1 MAISVTIIEDQ
12 PEIRESLA
20 TLLKGSFGFS
30 LLGAFENAEDAI
42 LEMPSINPQIA
53 LVDIHLPGQSG
64 IVAISKLKNSCPNT
78 QFMMC
83 TSFEDNDNI
92 FNALKAGATGYLL
105 KTTPPA
111 KILEAI
117 ADLASGGSPMSA
129 QIARKVVASFN
140 SIPEKNQE
148 LEKLSTREQEILN
161 LLSKGFRYKEIAD
174 KLNVSVET
182 IRTHISNIYQK
193 LQVNSRTDALNKVYG
208 TKE

>member
-1 MAISVTIIEDQ
+1 MTISVTIIEDQ

-92 FNALKAGATGYLL
+92 FSALKAGATGYLL

-117 ADLASGGSPMSA
+117 ADLANGGSPMSA

-140 SIPEKNQE
+140 AIPEKNQE

-208 TKE
+208 VK